1 MGQKTTNDEGT
12 GSWMD
17 TLYIWDGIVT
27 IQTDMLPKKDG
38 DGGGDDDDDK
48 KEEGKGSGN
57 GGVPISWDG
66 TWVAEEKAADAMDAP
81 APKRNAFAEF
91 VDSDVKFT
99 VDGLATPYVAT
110 NSGAEDDA
118 EKNDEAAAAAAK
130 SSIPPPFVVKLVSGA
145 GWEMEDVDAVDKT
158 TKTRHQDDA
167 HDVLVKSLRWSGNMY
182 DQTENLVVARGT
194 NKFGPFIS
202 AGWMRPGNRWTVA
215 RRYLPEDDPRA
226 DWTLH
231 QLLERIADQ
240 TVTTNEDTGQKKV
253 RIPCWQCPAMH
264 SDHTKSD
271 AAPAAEGDHESKAE
285 KKRGEKRKADEDVE
299 GKDGEKVL
307 KQ

>member
-1 MGQKTTNDEGT
+1 MGQEKTNDEGP

-27 IQTDMLPKKDG
+27 IQTDKLAKKDG
-38 DGGGDDDDDK
+38 DDDDK
-48 KEEGKGSGN
+48 KEDEGN

-66 TWVAEEKAADAMDAP
+66 TWVAEKAADAVDAP

-91 VDSDVKFT
+91 IDSDVKFT
-99 VDGLATPYVAT
+99 VDGLATPYVAPT
-110 NSGAEDDA
+110 SGAEDDA
-118 EKNDEAAAAAAK
+118 KKDDEAAEEASAAK
-130 SSIPPPFVVKLVSGA
+130 SSIPPPFVVKLVSGP
-145 GWEMEDVDAVDKT
+145 GWEMEDEDAGDKT
-158 TKTRHQDDA
+158 TKTRHQDEV

-182 DQTENLVVARGT
+182 DQTENLVVARGK
-194 NKFGPFIS
+194 NKFGRFIS

-215 RRYLPEDDPRA
+215 RRYLPDDDPRA

-231 QLLERIADQ
+231 ELLQRIADQ
-240 TVTTNEDTGQKKV
+240 TVTTNEDTGQKNV
-253 RIPCWQCPAMH
+253 WIPCWQCPAMH

-285 KKRGEKRKADEDVE
+285 KKRGEKRKADEEAE
-299 GKDGEKVL
+299 GKEGEKVL

>member
-1 MGQKTTNDEGT
+1 MGQETTNDDG

-27 IQTDMLPKKDG
+27 IQTEKLPKKDA
-38 DGGGDDDDDK
+38 DDNK
-48 KEEGKGSGN
+48 KEEENGSGNGN
-57 GGVPISWDG
+57 GGVPVSWDG
-66 TWVAEEKAADAMDAP
+66 TWVAEKAADAMDAHE
-81 APKRNAFAEF
+81 PKRNAFAEF

-99 VDGLATPYVAT
+99 VDGLATPYVPAT
-110 NSGAEDDA
+110 DSSGADDDA
-118 EKNDEAAAAAAK
+118 KTNDDEAAGK
-130 SSIPPPFVVKLVSGA
+130 SSIPPPFVVKLISGE
-145 GWEMEDVDAVDKT
+145 GWEMEDEGADDKT
-158 TKTRHQDDA
+158 TKTRHQDEV

-182 DQTENLVVARGT
+182 DQTENLVVARGK

-215 RRYLPEDDPRA
+215 RRYLPDDDPRA
-226 DWTLH
+226 EWTLQ
-231 QLLERIADQ
+231 QLLERIVDQ

-271 AAPAAEGDHESKAE
+271 ASPATGGDHESKAE
-285 KKRGEKRKADEDVE
+285 KKRGEKRKVDEEAE
-299 GKDGEKVL
+299 GKGGEKAP